1 LGALWADQ
9 SKTLAEVQAAIA
21 ASPQDVMDFLGLD
34 AQKLIDTAPDPE
46 QFSDISALLH

>member
-1 LGALWADQ
+1 LWADK